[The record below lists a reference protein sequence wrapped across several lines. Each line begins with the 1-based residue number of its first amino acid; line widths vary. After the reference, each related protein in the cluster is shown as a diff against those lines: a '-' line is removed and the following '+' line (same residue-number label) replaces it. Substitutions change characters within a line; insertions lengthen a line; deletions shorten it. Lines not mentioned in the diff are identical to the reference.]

1 MSQIIPQIGVESAPS
16 DILTYAMVKF
26 LYQQTSQ
33 ATRESIVTLHSLK
46 GAPSGGTLATIF
58 NIFDTY
64 TLTQITSAA
73 QPGSMSALPI
83 ATLPRSGGLQSTLL
97 GVRTVPDLGTLVN
110 SIQAAADG
118 PVVHRSWSLYR
129 SAAAQCEEQANA
141 YGATFNFSCYMNA
154 RNVFTGALMTLALA
168 LSSVFLLIPP
178 VRWVLAK
185 LVTQAG
191 SGASEE
197 ESRHDFLEYRGVA
210 VPANGQDH
218 QRAFGKLRFDGSAYH
233 VTAIFM
239 VEAAATLLF
248 DGNDVPARKMHG
260 GLLTPATLG
269 DAYVERLRRAGL
281 LVETR
286 MLRK

>member
-1 MSQIIPQIGVESAPS
+1 
-16 DILTYAMVKF
+16 MVKF

-33 ATRESIVTLHSLK
+33 ATRESIVTLHSMK

-58 NIFDTY
+58 NIFETY
-64 TLTQITSAA
+64 TLKQILAA
-73 QPGSMSALPI
+73 GKPGSMSALPI
-83 ATLPRSGGLQSTLL
+83 ATMPSGGLLSTLL
-97 GVRTVPDLGTLVN
+97 GVRAVPALGTLVN

-118 PVVHRSWSLYR
+118 PLVHRSWSLYR
-129 SAAAQCEEQANA
+129 TSAVQFQEQADA

-154 RNVFTGALMTLALA
+154 RNIFTGALMTLALA

-178 VRWVLAK
+178 VRWLLAK

-191 SGASEE
+191 SGATEE
-197 ESRHDFLEYRGVA
+197 ESQYDFLEYRGLA
-210 VPANGQDH
+210 ISANDQDH

-239 VEAAATLLF
+239 VEAAATLLY
-248 DGNDVPARKMHG
+248 DGDDVPARKMQG

-269 DAYVERLRRAGL
+269 DAYVDRLRRAGL
-281 LVETR
+281 IVETR
-286 MLRK
+286 MLR